1 MSMAQQQ
8 GEQNKNVEQHLRETQ
23 KALIREQV
31 IHTLGEPAGLHKVQ
45 VRRLWEDH
53 YRVNVLVGVDA
64 ASAKIANSYF
74 LKSDSHG
81 KIIASNPKLTKLY

>member
-1 MSMAQQQ
+1 MPRALQREQQK
-8 GEQNKNVEQHLRETQ
+8 EIERHLRETQ

-31 IHTLGEPAGLHKVQ
+31 MHTLGEPAGLHNVQ

-64 ASAKIANSYF
+64 ASAKVAHSYF
-74 LKSDSHG
+74 LVADHNGS
-81 KIIASNPKLTKLY
+81 IIASTPNIRREY

>member
-1 MSMAQQQ
+1 MPMAQPR
-8 GEQNKNVEQHLRETQ
+8 EEHKDLEQHRRETQ

-31 IHTLGEPAGLHKVQ
+31 IHALGEPASLHTVQ

-53 YRVNVLVGVDA
+53 YRVNVLVGSDA

-74 LKSDSHG
+74 LTSDSDG
-81 KIIASNPKLTKLY
+81 KIIASNPKLAKRY

>member
-1 MSMAQQQ
+1 MSMAQHR
-8 GEQNKNVEQHLRETQ
+8 EQHKDLEQHRREMH

-53 YRVNVLVGVDA
+53 YRVNVLVGRDA
-64 ASAKIANSYF
+64 ASARIADSYF
-74 LKSDSHG
+74 LTSDSDG
-81 KIIASNPKLTKLY
+81 KVIASNPQLTKRY